1 MNKKG
6 AISVETIIII
16 ILALVV
22 LVILAAAFAGGFTEL
37 WKRIFGVSQTITGT
51 NRDLAVQSCNVFCTL
66 KQAENFCRQMTVEG
80 VQGTINCR
88 SLVTCTEPS
97 ITQC

>member
-1 MNKKG
+1 MSKKG

-37 WKRIFGVSQTITGT
+37 WKRIFGVSQTVTFT
-51 NRDLAVQSCNVFCTL
+51 SRDLAVQSCNAACTL
-66 KQAENFCRQMTVEG
+66 KQTDTFCRQMTVEG
-80 VQGTINCR
+80 QTT
-88 SLVTCTEPS
+88 TCTGLGVS
-97 ITQC
+97 CADIKC